1 MPGAAARL
9 ALIVTVGI
17 ATGAISQLLQSILP
31 TGWSQIGNAVS
42 PWLAVG
48 FLLASRMP
56 SRAWAVAGAVTA
68 LAIATAT
75 FYVVTTIRYGM
86 GGGIGATV
94 LYGTGSLAGGVVYG
108 LAGYEWRHG
117 PHVRRAVAIGLLA
130 AVFVA
135 EALYQAWI
143 QPEPWIGVGFAL
155 AGLAV
160 PLLVGRSN
168 RDRLGGYVAMV
179 PLITLG
185 ALGFLVF
192 VRLGEFAGSL

>member
-1 MPGAAARL
+1 VSGAASRL
-9 ALIVTVGI
+9 ALIVAAGM
-17 ATGAISQLLQSILP
+17 ATGVISQVLQSILP
-31 TGWSQIGNAVS
+31 TGWSQVGNAIS
-42 PWLAVG
+42 PWLAVA

-56 SRAWAVAGAVTA
+56 TRAWAVAGAVTA

-75 FYVVTTIRYGM
+75 FYVVTTLRYGM

-135 EALYQAWI
+135 EGLYQAWI
-143 QPEPWIGVGFAL
+143 QPEPWIGVGFVA
-155 AGLAV
+155 AGLLV
-160 PLLVGRSN
+160 PLVVGRS
-168 RDRLGGYVAMV
+168 RPDRLGGYVAMV
-179 PLITLG
+179 PCIALG

-192 VRLGEFAGSL
+192 VWLGEFAGSL